1 MYRYRPLLLIPL
13 IPPSHRGST
22 EQAGFSLIELVVV
35 ILVLGI
41 LGGLAWPTVLN
52 QVARSKQA
60 RALHAIGAMSRA
72 QHSFFHEQSRFSGSI
87 DELGFSYLNQADSDY
102 QYSVTRDNDRTATIV
117 ANPEDS
123 SLLGYTGVVFVDRDG
138 QQNLTLAS
146 LVCEGDH
153 QAGAPQPRV
162 DTTGDGQVE
171 VTNCNPL

>member
-1 MYRYRPLLLIPL
+1 MYQYHPPTLIAL
-13 IPPSHRGST
+13 VRASQRGST

-35 ILVLGI
+35 ILILGI
-41 LGGLAWPTVLN
+41 LGGMAWPTVLN

-102 QYSVTRDNDRTATIV
+102 QYSVTPVNTRTATIV

-123 SLLGYTGVVFVDRDG
+123 SLLGYTGVVFVDRDSE
-138 QQNLTLAS
+138 QNLTLAS
-146 LVCEGDH
+146 LVCQGDH
-153 QAGAPQPRV
+153 HAGAPQPTV
-162 DTTGDGQVE
+162 KTAPNGQVE
-171 VTNCNPL
+171 VSNCNPL

>member
-1 MYRYRPLLLIPL
+1 
-13 IPPSHRGST
+13 
-22 EQAGFSLIELVVV
+22 
-35 ILVLGI
+35 
-41 LGGLAWPTVLN
+41 
-52 QVARSKQA
+52 
-60 RALHAIGAMSRA
+60 MSRA
-72 QHSFFHEQSRFSGSI
+72 QHSFFHEQSRFSDSI

-102 QYSVTRDNDRTATIV
+102 QYSVTPVNARTATIV

-123 SLLGYTGVVFVDRDG
+123 GLLGYTGVVFVDRDG